1 MKEWVIGNPY
11 TSRVVLDD
19 NDKFL
24 ILACDGVSK
33 IIICLPKKKK
43 KYIYIY

>member
-11 TSRVVLDD
+11 TSRVFFDE
-19 NDKFL
+19 NEKFL
-24 ILACDGVSK
+24 ILACEGVKK
-33 IIICLPKKKK
+33 IIICLTKKKK